1 MFRGVATTFPLVRA
15 DDIVAARELLIDV
28 ISPTPML
35 YSRVL
40 SEQAGG
46 AVYLKCENLQRT
58 GSFKVRGAYTR
69 IAGLS
74 DAERARGVVA
84 ASAGNHAQGVAFA
97 AGLLGASATVVMPER
112 APLPKVEATRA
123 YGASVILHGSSV
135 EDALSEALR
144 FAEETGAV
152 FIHPFD
158 HQDIVAGQGTLG
170 FEIIEQCPGARTILV
185 PVGGGGLAAGITVAV
200 RALDPAVRV
209 VGVQAAAVPGLIA
222 SVAAGSP
229 VRVVGAPT
237 MADGIAVQRPGDIP
251 FAILAGAIDRV
262 VAVSEAALARA
273 LLLCL
278 ERAKQVVEPS
288 GAAGVAALLEG
299 PGLFEPPVVVLL
311 SGGNIDPLLLSKL
324 LRRGLSAA
332 GRFLGF
338 RCRVPDYP
346 GSLAALLALL
356 ASLGANVLEVSHER
370 LAPSLRVDEVEVVL
384 QVETRGPEHCA
395 LVKEELRAAGYD
407 LAFS

>member
-1 MFRGVATTFPLVRA
+1 MFATVASNSPLVQP
-15 DDIVAARELLIDV
+15 DDIVAARELLRDV
-28 ISPTPML
+28 ISLTPLL

-46 AVYLKCENLQRT
+46 PVYLKCENLQRT
-58 GSFKVRGAYTR
+58 GSFKIRGAYVR
-69 IAGLS
+69 IARLS
-74 DAERARGVVA
+74 AAERARGVVA
-84 ASAGNHAQGVAFA
+84 ASAGNHAQGVALA
-97 AGLLGASATVVMPER
+97 AALLGASATVVMPER
-112 APLPKVEATRA
+112 APLPKVEATRG

-135 EDALSEALR
+135 EDALDEALR
-144 FAEETGAV
+144 FAARTGAV

-158 HQDIVAGQGTLG
+158 HPDIVAGQGTLG
-170 FEIIEQCPGARTILV
+170 LEISEQCPGVRTILI
-185 PVGGGGLAAGITVAV
+185 PVGGGGVAAGITVAV
-200 RALDPAVRV
+200 HSLDPEVRV
-209 VGVQAAAVPGLIA
+209 VGVQAEAVPGLIA
-222 SVAAGSP
+222 SFEAGHP
-229 VRVVGAPT
+229 VQVVGTPT

-251 FAILAGAIDRV
+251 FTILSAGMDRV
-262 VAVSEAALARA
+262 VAVSEAALARG

-288 GAAGVAALLEG
+288 GAAGVAALLAG
-299 PGLFEPPVVVLL
+299 PGEFEPPIVVVL

-324 LRRGLSAA
+324 LRNGLSAA

-346 GSLAALLALL
+346 GSLATLLGLLAG
-356 ASLGANVLEVSHER
+356 LGANVLEVSHER

-384 QVETRGPEHCA
+384 QVETRGPEHCEH
-395 LVKEELRAAGYD
+395 VKEGLRAAGYD